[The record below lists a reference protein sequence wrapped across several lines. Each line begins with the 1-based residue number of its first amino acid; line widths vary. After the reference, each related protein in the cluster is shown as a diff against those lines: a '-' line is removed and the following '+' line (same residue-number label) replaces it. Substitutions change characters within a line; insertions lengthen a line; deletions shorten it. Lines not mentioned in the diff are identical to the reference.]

1 MGNCLLFV
9 CIKSFKKFKRNKKDS
24 LVNTK
29 VFGILN
35 LDLNFLL
42 WIKKC
47 AYLISPNFPFSHSPD
62 FVYTRETSIH
72 NFVIWNMLFVT
83 NDSLNYPVSE
93 GQAPVIRSCSAH
105 FRENTGLS
113 QKVTSIRSNNFSHD
127 FFFPF
132 VLYQCLNTQYA

>member
-9 CIKSFKKFKRNKKDS
+9 CIKSLKKLKRNKKDS

-42 WIKKC
+42 WMKKF
-47 AYLISPNFPFSHSPD
+47 AYSLSPDFPFSHLPD
-62 FVYTRETSIH
+62 FVYTIETSIH
-72 NFVIWNMLFVT
+72 NLVIWSMLFVT
-83 NDSLNYPVSE
+83 NDSLNSPVSE
-93 GQAPVIRSCSAH
+93 GQAPAIRSCSAH
-105 FRENTGLS
+105 FRENTELS

-127 FFFPF
+127 FFSFI
-132 VLYQCLNTQYA
+132 LYQCLNIQYA